1 MAFDKFNGV
10 DLSHIAH
17 FARLL
22 PITLLGV
29 DTMEGLTNLLMDMG
43 VVHFNLPCNDNAVLL
58 ELAARL
64 RREREKKKAKMTDM
78 AEDEESLLDD
88 LRSTMRRRPFKAK
101 LRHPETMV
109 KDITTVYDMCMDE
122 SVTLEPDFLSLMFK
136 KNSFDQ

>member
-1 MAFDKFNGV
+1 
-10 DLSHIAH
+10 
-17 FARLL
+17 
-22 PITLLGV
+22 
-29 DTMEGLTNLLMDMG
+29 MEGLTNLLMNMG

-64 RREREKKKAKMTDM
+64 RREREKNKAKMTDV

-88 LRSTMRRRPFKAK
+88 LRTTMRRRPFKAK

-122 SVTLEPDFLSLMFK
+122 SVTLEPDFLSLIFK